1 MNVLFHYYKEPLE
14 KIIDSQDELNN
25 LSDFSKSL
33 LDKFQNQILRKEN
46 RSLREVNNRQK
57 TYFLVVSI
65 ILVTVFILLFRYFSN
80 SISNLEDAIK

>member
-1 MNVLFHYYKEPLE
+1 MNVLFQIYKEPLE

-46 RSLREVNNRQK
+46 RSLREANNRQK

-80 SISNLEDAIK
+80 SISNLEDSIK

>member
-1 MNVLFHYYKEPLE
+1 MNVLFLYYKEPLE

-25 LSDFSKSL
+25 LSDFSKSF

-46 RSLREVNNRQK
+46 RFLLEANNRQK